1 MATPFKIQVESQNSG
16 LLELKQGQDEA
27 SKVTDLL
34 QKDLEVFNSLQSV
47 YLKANITQN
56 HHVFFNES
64 GFHDHVNFVG
74 FLLNTSLTVFSS
86 SIKFSPYTALARQQ
100 RL

>member
-1 MATPFKIQVESQNSG
+1 MATPFKIQVQPQNSG
-16 LLELKQGQDEA
+16 LLELKQGQNEA

-47 YLKANITQN
+47 YLRANVIQN

-64 GFHDHVNFVG
+64 GFHDHVNFFV
-74 FLLNTSLTVFSS
+74 NS
-86 SIKFSPYTALARQQ
+86 Y
-100 RL
+100 

>member
-16 LLELKQGQDEA
+16 LLELKQGQNEA

-34 QKDLEVFNSLQSV
+34 QKDLE
-47 YLKANITQN
+47 N

-64 GFHDHVNFVG
+64 GFHDHVNFVVD
-74 FLLNTSLTVFSS
+74 S
-86 SIKFSPYTALARQQ
+86 Y
-100 RL
+100 

>member
-16 LLELKQGQDEA
+16 LLGLKQGQNEA

-34 QKDLEVFNSLQSV
+34 QKDLEVSNSLQSV
-47 YLKANITQN
+47 YLKTNTLQN

-64 GFHDHVNFVG
+64 GFHDHVNLFI
-74 FLLNTSLTVFSS
+74 NSYW
-86 SIKFSPYTALARQQ
+86 IPH
-100 RL
+100 